1 MLAYP
6 DWKNSGF
13 GIYLHWPYCESK
25 CPYCDFNSYVEKNVN
40 WYEWEL
46 SFLSQLGFYYQET
59 GDRKVNS
66 IFFGGGTPSLMN
78 PKLVSNIINHISNLW
93 GFEDTVEITL
103 EANPS
108 SVESRRFAE
117 FKAAGVNRVSIGVQA
132 LNNIDL
138 KKLGRLHSVQDAL
151 NAIEIG
157 KDTFDRVSFDLIYA
171 RQDQKLQDWELEL
184 KKALTLEP
192 DHLSLYQL
200 TIEPNTTFGNLKEK
214 GKLSGLPDENLGG
227 DLYHLTNNL
236 CYKFGLNPY
245 EVSNYSRKNHE
256 SIHNKIYWNYGD
268 YLGVGPGAHGR
279 ITTQKGRFA
288 TQNYYSPIKWQKNA
302 LNNSGESIRTLING
316 KDQADEMAMMG
327 LRLNSGFSKERYFR
341 LSGKKLNEKTL
352 TFLISDNLITV
363 ENNFIKATAQGRVVL
378 NSLILNILSD

>member
-302 LNNSGESIRTLING
+302 LNNAGESIRTLING

-363 ENNFIKATAQGRVVL
+363 ENNFIKATDQGRVVL
-378 NSLILNILSD
+378 NSLILNMLSG

>member
-302 LNNSGESIRTLING
+302 LNNAGESIRTLING

-363 ENNFIKATAQGRVVL
+363 ENNFIKATARGSVVL

>member
-59 GDRKVNS
+59 GDRRVNS

-302 LNNSGESIRTLING
+302 LNNAGESIRTLING

-378 NSLILNILSD
+378 NSLILNILTD

>member
-59 GDRKVNS
+59 GDRRVNS

-132 LNNIDL
+132 LNNKDL
-138 KKLGRLHSVQDAL
+138 KKLGRLHSVHDAL

-200 TIEPNTTFGNLKEK
+200 TIEPNTTFGNLREK
-214 GKLSGLPDENLGG
+214 GNLSGLPDENLGA

-245 EVSNYSRKNHE
+245 EVSNYSRKSHE

-302 LNNSGESIRTLING
+302 LNNAGESIRTLING

-327 LRLNSGFSKERYFR
+327 LRLNSGFSKERYFS

-378 NSLILNILSD
+378 NRLILNILSD

>member
-1 MLAYP
+1 MLAYS

-59 GDRKVNS
+59 GDRRVNS

-108 SVESRRFAE
+108 SVESRRFTE

-132 LNNIDL
+132 LNNKDL

-302 LNNSGESIRTLING
+302 LNNAGESIRTLING

-341 LSGKKLNEKTL
+341 LSEKKLNEKTL

>member
-59 GDRKVNS
+59 GDRRVNS
-66 IFFGGGTPSLMN
+66 IFFGGGTPRLMN

-288 TQNYYSPIKWQKNA
+288 TQNYYSPIKRHKNEQNTA
-302 LNNSGESIRTLING
+302 GESNRTHITG

>member
-59 GDRKVNS
+59 GDRRVNS

-117 FKAAGVNRVSIGVQA
+117 FKAAGVNRISIGVQA

-288 TQNYYSPIKWQKNA
+288 TQNYYNPIKWQKNA
-302 LNNSGESIRTLING
+302 LNNAGESIRTLING

-327 LRLNSGFSKERYFR
+327 LRLDSGFSKERYFR

>member
-59 GDRKVNS
+59 GDRRVNS

-132 LNNIDL
+132 LNNKDL

-302 LNNSGESIRTLING
+302 LNNAGESIRTLING

-352 TFLISDNLITV
+352 AFLISDNLIAV

>member
-6 DWKNSGF
+6 DWRNSGF

-25 CPYCDFNSYVEKNVN
+25 CPYCDFNSHIEKSVN
-40 WYEWEL
+40 WHEWEL

-59 GDRKVNS
+59 GDRRVNS

-302 LNNSGESIRTLING
+302 LNNAGESIRTLING

>member
-59 GDRKVNS
+59 GDRRVNS

-302 LNNSGESIRTLING
+302 LNNAGESIRTLING

-327 LRLNSGFSKERYFR
+327 LRLNSGFSKDRYFR

>member
-59 GDRKVNS
+59 GDRRVNS

-214 GKLSGLPDENLGG
+214 GNLSGLPDENLGG

-302 LNNSGESIRTLING
+302 LNNAGESIRTLING

>member
-25 CPYCDFNSYVEKNVN
+25 CPYCDFNSYVEKNVD

-59 GDRKVNS
+59 GDRRVNS

-132 LNNIDL
+132 LNNKDL

-302 LNNSGESIRTLING
+302 LNNAGESIRTLING

-363 ENNFIKATAQGRVVL
+363 ENNFIKATDQGRVVL
-378 NSLILNILSD
+378 NSLILNILSR

>member
-59 GDRKVNS
+59 GDRRVNS

-78 PKLVSNIINHISNLW
+78 PRLVSNIINHISNLW

-302 LNNSGESIRTLING
+302 LNNAGESIRTLING

>member
-46 SFLSQLGFYYQET
+46 SFLTQLGFYYQET
-59 GDRKVNS
+59 GDRRVNS

-288 TQNYYSPIKWQKNA
+288 TQNYYNPIKWQKNA
-302 LNNSGESIRTLING
+302 LNNTGESIRTLING

-363 ENNFIKATAQGRVVL
+363 ENNFIKATNQGRVVL